1 MDVAGHPVQVT
12 GQEVAHVLLEHVQ
25 RAPPVQAENNVVHT
39 VRDHVAWRDRRASL
53 AQSRRH
59 LHLGREKYSRKAAAG
74 NLFGHVLAFHPR
86 RRQAADQE
94 ARGGQGQ
101 LLDQTEAVGI
111 ARVDVNDAEPG
122 RDPRHPFP
130 VTGGQFVGPLA
141 YGGDHGKAVVG
152 QVRRHDRHRRTVEIF
167 LRVRADAHADAAD
180 PVLYPGLSLEVRK
193 DTAQVFGQGLGD
205 VHEPQVGLDRRR
217 AQPVGAGLGGM
228 GPVVGRGMGDPERSH
243 GDRSLRSLCC
253 RLGARTAPDSII
265 GGAAPGPHQKNAR
278 RRDGTAFAKESP
290 GSMDAPSA
298 GLKVTES

>member
-74 NLFGHVLAFHPR
+74 NLFGHVLAFRPR

-111 ARVDVNDAEPG
+111 SGVHVNDAEPG
-122 RDPRHPFP
+122 RDPCHPFP

-141 YGGDHGKAVVG
+141 YGGDHGKAVLG

-180 PVLYPGLSLEVRK
+180 PVLYAGLSLEVRK

-228 GPVVGRGMGDPERSH
+228 GPVVGPGMGDPERSH
-243 GDRSLRSLCC
+243 GRSVPAFSL
-253 RLGARTAPDSII
+253 LS
-265 GGAAPGPHQKNAR
+265 APGRPR
-278 RRDGTAFAKESP
+278 I
-290 GSMDAPSA
+290 PS
-298 GLKVTES
+298 